1 MCPADPGLDVHAEQ
15 LFVFFFVCAVV
26 SVSSLF
32 FTVFFFFPSSCL
44 HENSHVV
51 LLYVLEDQAVTLNKL
66 KESFREQLASF
77 SARLLCQSLLETVS
91 HPV

>member
-44 HENSHVV
+44 HENSRVV
-51 LLYVLEDQAVTLNKL
+51 LLVCVGGSGCNVEQTYRELQRAS
-66 KESFREQLASF
+66 ESS
-77 SARLLCQSLLETVS
+77 
-91 HPV
+91 